1 MLPWIIQMTI
11 ISLILIILVHYLF
24 TFFKTNLTIPKVKDL
39 VNKPQKQYET
49 LFDTM
54 KESNIK
60 PQYSKE
66 TNENMKDELKNYLK
80 ELSSKKTSSNNINE
94 NAAMNT
100 SSTPNVNQMD
110 GLMTADTMGSSAYS
124 SF

>member
-1 MLPWIIQMTI
+1 MSIL
-11 ISLILIILVHYLF
+11 SLILIILVHYLF

-39 VNKPQKQYET
+39 VNKPQKQYEA

-60 PQYSKE
+60 QQPIPTE

-80 ELSSKKTSSNNINE
+80 ELSNKPMLSNSNTHNMNM
-94 NAAMNT
+94 NA
-100 SSTPNVNQMD
+100 TPNVNQMD
-110 GLMTADTMGSSAYS
+110 GIMTAESLGSSAYS
-124 SF
+124 TF